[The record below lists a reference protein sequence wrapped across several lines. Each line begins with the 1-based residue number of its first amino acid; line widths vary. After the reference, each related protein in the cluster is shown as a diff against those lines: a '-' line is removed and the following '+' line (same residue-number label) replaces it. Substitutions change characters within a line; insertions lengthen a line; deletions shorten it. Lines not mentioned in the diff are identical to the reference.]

1 MFRVNQ
7 LTDYAC
13 LVLVCLSSHQADE
26 RLSSTQ
32 IAELLGLEQP
42 TVAKVLKMLTKA
54 DLVSSTRGQYGG
66 YRLAFPAQ
74 EINLKQLIEAME
86 GPIGITRCVTDAVSC
101 CHTGSCDVQG
111 HWHSITDEIL
121 RVLTRVSIAD
131 MAKRSPLSLTAQPIA
146 RKSIP
151 LVSV

>member
-13 LVLVCLSSHQADE
+13 LVLVCLSSRQADE

-32 IAELLGLEQP
+32 VAELVGLEQP

-54 DLVSSTRGQYGG
+54 DLVSSARGQRGG
-66 YRLAFPAQ
+66 YRLLVPAA

-86 GPIGITRCVTDAVSC
+86 GPIGITRCVTGDVTC
-101 CHTGSCDVQG
+101 CHTGSCDVQN

-121 RVLTRVSIAD
+121 RVLARVSIAD
-131 MAKRSPLSLTAQPIA
+131 MAKHSPLPLSTHPVAQ
-146 RKSIP
+146 KNIP